1 MERTLQ
7 EMEEDIRKLE
17 QMNQLLFDS
26 WQDKMSEHFEKGCVG
41 KMLQI
46 WKDYRK
52 NIEPLIQRLNK
63 YEQDLQ
69 GLSEKINKLK

>member
-17 QMNQLLFDS
+17 KMNQLLFDS

-41 KMLQI
+41 VMMQK
-46 WKDYRK
+46 WKDYKR

-63 YEQDLQ
+63 YEQDINN
-69 GLSEKINKLK
+69 LSEQIKQLN

>member
-17 QMNQLLFDS
+17 QMNQLLFNS

-41 KMLQI
+41 VMAQK
-46 WKDYRK
+46 WKDYK
-52 NIEPLIQRLNK
+52 NNMEPLIRRLNK
-63 YEQDLQ
+63 FEQDMKNLNEQ
-69 GLSEKINKLK
+69 IKQR

>member
-7 EMEEDIRKLE
+7 EMEEDIRKLG

-41 KMLQI
+41 VMMQK
-46 WKDYRK
+46 WKDYK
-52 NIEPLIQRLNK
+52 NNIEPLIRRLNK
-63 YEQDLQ
+63 YEQDIKN
-69 GLSEKINKLK
+69 LSEQIKKR

>member
-17 QMNQLLFDS
+17 QMNQLLFNS

-41 KMLQI
+41 VMVQK
-46 WKDYRK
+46 WKDYRR
-52 NIEPLIQRLNK
+52 NIEPLIRQLNK
-63 YEQDLQ
+63 YEQDIKN
-69 GLSEKINKLK
+69 LSEQIKKR

>member
-41 KMLQI
+41 VMVQK
-46 WKDYRK
+46 WKDYK
-52 NIEPLIQRLNK
+52 NNIEPLIRRLNK
-63 YEQDLQ
+63 FEQEIKNLGEQ
-69 GLSEKINKLK
+69 IKKR

>member
-17 QMNQLLFDS
+17 QMNQLLFNS

-41 KMLQI
+41 MMAQK
-46 WKDYRK
+46 WKDYK
-52 NIEPLIQRLNK
+52 NNMEPLIRRLNK
-63 YEQDLQ
+63 YEQDIEN
-69 GLSEKINKLK
+69 LSEQIKKR

>member
-41 KMLQI
+41 VMLQR

-52 NIEPLIQRLNK
+52 NIEPLIRQLNK
-63 YEQDLQ
+63 YEQDIKN
-69 GLSEKINKLK
+69 LSEQIKKR

>member
-41 KMLQI
+41 MMAQK
-46 WKDYRK
+46 WKDYK
-52 NIEPLIQRLNK
+52 NNMEPLIRRLNK
-63 YEQDLQ
+63 FEQDMKNLNEQ
-69 GLSEKINKLK
+69 IKQR